1 VDHER
6 GQVPINVAVKEP
18 RARVVGE
25 EPDRDTISNPADVH
39 HVADDRVFKVVRRIA
54 STPDYGER
62 MAM

>member
-1 VDHER
+1 MDHER
-6 GQVPINVAVKEP
+6 SQVPINVAVEEP

-25 EPDRDTISNPADVH
+25 EPDCDTISGLADVH
-39 HVADDRVFKVVRRIA
+39 DVADDRVFKVVRRIT